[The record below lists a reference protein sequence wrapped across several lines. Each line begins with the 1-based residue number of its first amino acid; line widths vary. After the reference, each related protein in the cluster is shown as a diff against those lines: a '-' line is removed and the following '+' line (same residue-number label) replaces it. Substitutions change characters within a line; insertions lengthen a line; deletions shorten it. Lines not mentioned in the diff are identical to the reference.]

1 MPLQHSKTPL
11 VYLITQGAT
20 TNDNFS
26 IESKRILDLIKAAV
40 EAKISLV
47 QIREKQLNARLL
59 FDLVCRAA
67 LITKNSETALLVNDR
82 ADIALAAKADGVH
95 LTANSLSAKIIRQNF
110 PANFIV
116 GISAHSLA
124 DVLQAKNEA
133 ADFAT
138 FSPIFSTPNKGE
150 PQGLKK
156 LGKVCAEAREFPI
169 IALGGIDETN
179 FESALAVGARG
190 AAAIRS
196 FNDVERLSRFAGK
209 AREFKNSR

>member
-1 MPLQHSKTPL
+1 MPLQHNKTPL
-11 VYLITQGAT
+11 VYLITKGAA

-26 IESKRILDLIKAAV
+26 IESERILDLIKAAV

-47 QIREKQLNARLL
+47 QIREKQLNARLV

-82 ADIALAAKADGVH
+82 ADVAFAANADGVH
-95 LTANSLSAKIIRQNF
+95 LTANSLSAKIIRQIF
-110 PANFIV
+110 PSNFIV
-116 GISAHSLA
+116 GVSTHSLA
-124 DVLQAKNEA
+124 DVLNAKNQS

-150 PQGLKK
+150 PQGLER
-156 LGKVCAEAREFPI
+156 LREICREAQKFPI
-169 IALGGIDETN
+169 IALGGVDESN
-179 FESALAVGARG
+179 FTDALAVGARG
-190 AAAIRS
+190 VAAIRS
-196 FNDVERLSRFAGK
+196 FNDVERLSRFART